1 MENSIPERLKPNFTS
16 HIVQI
21 KHTQPQSQKSNSNG
35 LYIPHSSDKT
45 VPTHYQVV
53 LLLLFT
59 SHIVQIKPFSNEPMN
74 LTSTPL
80 YIPHSSDKTLPKKR

>member
-35 LYIPHSSDKT
+35 LYTSSWFYLNYVGCKAVPVLGGCGGLFKFYLNYVGCKVEIPTSFEST
-45 VPTHYQVV
+45 IIV
-53 LLLLFT
+53 LSELCG
-59 SHIVQIKPFSNEPMN
+59 M
-74 LTSTPL
+74 
-80 YIPHSSDKTLPKKR
+80 